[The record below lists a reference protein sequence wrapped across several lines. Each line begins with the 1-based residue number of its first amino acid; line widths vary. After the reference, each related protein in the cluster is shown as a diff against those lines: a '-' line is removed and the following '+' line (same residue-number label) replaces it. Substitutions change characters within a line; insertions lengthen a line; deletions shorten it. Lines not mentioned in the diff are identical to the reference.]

1 MSDSPNDSHKS
12 LDTSPLTLEQLSD
25 HELAI
30 ILKIE
35 QQLQM
40 RQPRDSKD
48 AAKEKPYLASVHVR
62 SPNALLL
69 DGARGTGKTSLLLTM
84 AHRWIAGS
92 NCEFKRN
99 ASSDTR
105 INARENSIGKARS
118 TFRETIPHRIHPLR
132 ILDFDPIP
140 KQMPLIAGI
149 IDAWR
154 LIVVAYDEMIGFPAD
169 FDDEGE
175 KLEDR
180 WEKLFR
186 VAAVGWSAVPATK
199 GLLEQVL
206 DRQEQVR
213 DWQGLGQRWHQFVTE
228 VIKCGKRLEEP
239 HRLVDD
245 PVFVIMIDDVDLQ
258 VEKIRELLP
267 ALRLLYHPNVSFLVA
282 ADWDHLVDTLKTDFV
297 GQHNRLAS
305 RAVDSHTTSDDYG
318 KRWAGTLA
326 FAAATKVFPLKN
338 KWALRRLTLHEL
350 LAFPGSGGGATDSQ
364 KFDGGTPLTMK
375 SILNDWPNKSEDR
388 RQKDVKLGEYLNKS
402 AGFQQDPYAVPALIT
417 YRDAHQIF
425 ERVLMEDDDERR
437 AIEAVRLLISS
448 PETEAVKLGGIISSP
463 ETEAVELGG
472 TGVPEPLV
480 EYQGVGELVA
490 LFGPG
495 YVEPISESSDI
506 EISARPDFVLRKGR
520 FPDPGYTPEAVD
532 NASDRNRAMLA
543 VTIQEGLYGVAAPGM
558 RWDIRL
564 ALAWTSVTIPHENSF
579 LRLAFQWPL
588 HEHPHPFR
596 LLAWSHE
603 WSELVRSIQSS
614 PEERLERIAYAWMF
628 YQAKWLGGD
637 IGKARGPLETT
648 KISCDN
654 WKLLMNVKLP
664 MSLIKGRNRPKYL
677 DWRTQTL
684 PLLAR
689 PEIGLPPPL
698 QEILLS
704 PVNGGT
710 SMEGRRDQ
718 LGWLKDQRRRLVT
731 DAIIAAGEEE
741 GRPAENAENE
751 KRVDGIV
758 NELEK
763 QHGEVH
769 GDVSPWWNVV
779 EENLRE
785 THDERE
791 M

>member
-1 MSDSPNDSHKS
+1 MPDSQNGFPKS

-25 HELAI
+25 HELEI
-30 ILKIE
+30 ILSIE
-35 QQLQM
+35 RQLQM

-48 AAKEKPYLASVHVR
+48 AAYEKPYLASVQVR

-99 ASSDTR
+99 AFSDTR
-105 INARENSIGKARS
+105 INARENSIENGRS
-118 TFRETIPHRIHPLR
+118 TYRETIPCRIHPLR

-140 KQMPLIAGI
+140 PQMPLIAGI
-149 IDAWR
+149 VDAWR
-154 LIVVAYDEMIGFPAD
+154 PIVMAYDELTGIPED
-169 FDDEGE
+169 CDHEG
-175 KLEDR
+175 KTLEDR
-180 WEKLFR
+180 WDELFR
-186 VAAVGWSAVPATK
+186 VAAVGWSSVPSPK

-213 DWQGLGQRWHQFVTE
+213 DWQGLGRQWQQFVTE
-228 VIKCGKRLEEP
+228 VIKCGKRLKEP
-239 HRLVDD
+239 HRLIDD

-258 VEKIRELLP
+258 VERIRELLP
-267 ALRLLYHPNVSFLVA
+267 ALRLLYHSNVSFLVA
-282 ADWDHLVDTLKTDFV
+282 ADWNHLVDTLKTDFV

-305 RAVDSHTTSDDYG
+305 RAVVIDATSDDYG
-318 KRWAGTLA
+318 QRWAGTLA
-326 FAAATKVFPLKN
+326 SAAATKVFPLKN
-338 KWALRRLTLHEL
+338 KWTLRKLTLHEL

-375 SILNDWPNKSEDR
+375 SILNDWPNESEDL
-388 RQKDVKLGEYLNKS
+388 RQQDMKLGEYLNKS

-425 ERVLMEDDDERR
+425 ERVLMEDDDGRR

-448 PETEAVKLGGIISSP
+448 PETEAVKLGGIGIP
-463 ETEAVELGG
+463 ELF
-472 TGVPEPLV
+472 V

-490 LFGPG
+490 FFGPG
-495 YVEPISESSDI
+495 YVEQISESSGI
-506 EISARPDFVLRKGR
+506 EVSARPDFVLRKGR
-520 FPDPGYTPEAVD
+520 FLDPGYTPEAVD

-543 VTIQEGLYGVAAPGM
+543 VTIQEGLYGVSAPRM

-564 ALAWTSVTIPHENSF
+564 ALAWTRVTIPHENSS
-579 LRLAFQWPL
+579 LELAFQWPL
-588 HEHPHPFR
+588 QDHPHPFR

-614 PEERLERIAYAWMF
+614 PDERLERIAYAWMF
-628 YQAKWLGGD
+628 YQAKWLVGD
-637 IGKARGPLETT
+637 FDAARSPLETK
-648 KISCDN
+648 KISYND
-654 WKLLMNVKLP
+654 WKFLMKLKLP
-664 MSLIKGRNRPKYL
+664 KSWTKGGNKPKYL

-698 QEILLS
+698 QKVLLS

-710 SMEGRRDQ
+710 SVEGRRDK
-718 LGWLKDQRRRLVT
+718 LGWLKEQRRRLVT
-731 DAIIAAGEEE
+731 DAIIAAGHEE
-741 GRPAENAENE
+741 GRPAKNAENE
-751 KRVDGIV
+751 TRVDGIV
-758 NELEK
+758 KELEK
-763 QHGEVH
+763 QHTEVH
-769 GDVSPWWNVV
+769 GHVSPWWKVV

>member
-1 MSDSPNDSHKS
+1 M
-12 LDTSPLTLEQLSD
+12 
-25 HELAI
+25 
-30 ILKIE
+30 IE
-35 QQLQM
+35 RQLQM
-40 RQPRDSKD
+40 RQPRESKD
-48 AAKEKPYLASVHVR
+48 AAKEKPYLASVQVR

-84 AHRWIAGS
+84 AHRWITGS

-105 INARENSIGKARS
+105 INARENSIENARS

-154 LIVVAYDEMIGFPAD
+154 PIVVAYDEMIGFPTD

-186 VAAVGWSAVPATK
+186 AAAVGWSAVPATK

-258 VEKIRELLP
+258 VERIRELLP
-267 ALRLLYHPNVSFLVA
+267 ALRLLYHPSVSFLVA

-350 LAFPGSGGGATDSQ
+350 LAFPRSGGGATDSQ

-375 SILNDWPNKSEDR
+375 SILNDWPKMSEDR
-388 RQKDVKLGEYLNKS
+388 RQEGMKLGEYLNKS

-425 ERVLMEDDDERR
+425 ERVLMEDDDGRR

-448 PETEAVKLGGIISSP
+448 PETEAVKLGGIGIP
-463 ETEAVELGG
+463 EL
-472 TGVPEPLV
+472 LV

-490 LFGPG
+490 FFGPG
-495 YVEPISESSDI
+495 YVEPISESSGI

-520 FPDPGYTPEAVD
+520 FLYPGYTPEAVD

-543 VTIQEGLYGVAAPGM
+543 VTIQEGLYGVAAPDM

-564 ALAWTSVTIPHENSF
+564 ALAWTRVTIPHENSS

-603 WSELVRSIQSS
+603 WSALVRKIQSS
-614 PEERLERIAYAWMF
+614 PDERLERIAYAWMF
-628 YQAKWLGGD
+628 YQAKWLIADGD
-637 IGKARGPLETT
+637 FDVARGPLET
-648 KISCDN
+648 KRISCND
-654 WKLLMNVKLP
+654 WKFLMELDLP
-664 MSLIKGRNRPKYL
+664 KSWIKGGNKPKYL

-698 QEILLS
+698 QETLLS
-704 PVNGGT
+704 HVNGGT
-710 SMEGRRDQ
+710 SVEGGHDQ
-718 LGWLKDQRRRLVT
+718 LVWLKEQRRRLVT
-731 DAIIAAGEEE
+731 DAIIAAGEKE

-758 NELEK
+758 KELEK
-763 QHGEVH
+763 QHKKVYEG
-769 GDVSPWWNVV
+769 VSPWWKVV
-779 EENLRE
+779 EEKLRE

>member
-1 MSDSPNDSHKS
+1 MSDSPNDSRKS
-12 LDTSPLTLEQLSD
+12 SDTSPLTLEQLSD

-48 AAKEKPYLASVHVR
+48 AANEKPYLASVQVR

-92 NCEFKRN
+92 TCEFKRN

-105 INARENSIGKARS
+105 INARENSIENARS
-118 TFRETIPHRIHPLR
+118 TYRETTPSRIHPLR

-140 KQMPLIAGI
+140 PQMPLIAGI
-149 IDAWR
+149 VDAWR
-154 LIVVAYDEMIGFPAD
+154 PIVIAYDELTGIPED
-169 FDDEGE
+169 CDHEG
-175 KLEDR
+175 KTLEDR
-180 WEKLFR
+180 WDELFR
-186 VAAVGWSAVPATK
+186 VAAVGWSSVPSPK

-213 DWQGLGQRWHQFVTE
+213 DWQGLGKRWQQFVTE

-258 VEKIRELLP
+258 VGRIRELLP
-267 ALRLLYHPNVSFLVA
+267 ALRLLYHPSVSYLVA
-282 ADWDHLVDTLKTDFV
+282 ADWGHLVDTLKTDFV

-350 LAFPGSGGGATDSQ
+350 LAFPGAGGGATDSQ
-364 KFDGGTPLTMK
+364 EFDGGTPLTMK
-375 SILNDWPNKSEDR
+375 SILNDWPNESEDL
-388 RQKDVKLGEYLNKS
+388 RQKDMKLGEYLNRS
-402 AGFQQDPYAVPALIT
+402 AGFQQDPYAVPVLIT

-425 ERVLMEDDDERR
+425 ERVLMEDDGGRR

-448 PETEAVKLGGIISSP
+448 PETEAVKLGG
-463 ETEAVELGG
+463 
-472 TGVPEPLV
+472 TGVPELLV
-480 EYQGVGELVA
+480 EYQDVGELVA

-495 YVEPISESSDI
+495 YVEPISGSSDI

-564 ALAWTSVTIPHENSF
+564 ALAWTRVTIPHENSP
-579 LRLAFQWPL
+579 LKLAFQWPL
-588 HEHPHPFR
+588 QDHPHPFR

-614 PEERLERIAYAWMF
+614 PDERLERIAYAWMF
-628 YQAKWLGGD
+628 YQAKWLVRDGD
-637 IGKARGPLETT
+637 FDEARGRWRQKRFRVTT
-648 KISCDN
+648 
-654 WKLLMNVKLP
+654 
-664 MSLIKGRNRPKYL
+664 GRF
-677 DWRTQTL
+677 
-684 PLLAR
+684 
-689 PEIGLPPPL
+689 
-698 QEILLS
+698 S
-704 PVNGGT
+704 
-710 SMEGRRDQ
+710 
-718 LGWLKDQRRRLVT
+718 
-731 DAIIAAGEEE
+731 
-741 GRPAENAENE
+741 
-751 KRVDGIV
+751 
-758 NELEK
+758 
-763 QHGEVH
+763 
-769 GDVSPWWNVV
+769 WN
-779 EENLRE
+779 
-785 THDERE
+785 
-791 M
+791 

>member
-1 MSDSPNDSHKS
+1 MTTGDGR
-12 LDTSPLTLEQLSD
+12 L
-25 HELAI
+25 
-30 ILKIE
+30 
-35 QQLQM
+35 
-40 RQPRDSKD
+40 RQF
-48 AAKEKPYLASVHVR
+48 AFL
-62 SPNALLL
+62 
-69 DGARGTGKTSLLLTM
+69 
-84 AHRWIAGS
+84 
-92 NCEFKRN
+92 
-99 ASSDTR
+99 
-105 INARENSIGKARS
+105 
-118 TFRETIPHRIHPLR
+118 
-132 ILDFDPIP
+132 
-140 KQMPLIAGI
+140 
-149 IDAWR
+149 
-154 LIVVAYDEMIGFPAD
+154 
-169 FDDEGE
+169 
-175 KLEDR
+175 
-180 WEKLFR
+180 
-186 VAAVGWSAVPATK
+186 SAV
-199 GLLEQVL
+199 
-206 DRQEQVR
+206 
-213 DWQGLGQRWHQFVTE
+213 
-228 VIKCGKRLEEP
+228 
-239 HRLVDD
+239 
-245 PVFVIMIDDVDLQ
+245 
-258 VEKIRELLP
+258 
-267 ALRLLYHPNVSFLVA
+267 
-282 ADWDHLVDTLKTDFV
+282 
-297 GQHNRLAS
+297 
-305 RAVDSHTTSDDYG
+305 
-318 KRWAGTLA
+318 
-326 FAAATKVFPLKN
+326 
-338 KWALRRLTLHEL
+338 LRR
-350 LAFPGSGGGATDSQ
+350 
-364 KFDGGTPLTMK
+364 
-375 SILNDWPNKSEDR
+375 R
-388 RQKDVKLGEYLNKS
+388 R
-402 AGFQQDPYAVPALIT
+402 
-417 YRDAHQIF
+417 
-425 ERVLMEDDDERR
+425 
-437 AIEAVRLLISS
+437 SS
-448 PETEAVKLGGIISSP
+448 LGGP
-463 ETEAVELGG
+463 EI
-472 TGVPEPLV
+472 PEPLV

-564 ALAWTSVTIPHENSF
+564 ALAWTRVTIPHENSF

-710 SMEGRRDQ
+710 SVEGRRDQ

-758 NELEK
+758 KELEK
-763 QHGEVH
+763 QHKGSARRCVPMVE
-769 GDVSPWWNVV
+769 GRRREFARNPRRAGNVTIDTNAL
-779 EENLRE
+779 EDRLYADALAADLRIP
-785 THDERE
+785 ERFFALE
-791 M
+791 YEGGLERY

>member
-1 MSDSPNDSHKS
+1 MPDSQNGSHKS
-12 LDTSPLTLEQLSD
+12 VDTSPLTLEQLSD
-25 HELAI
+25 HELEI
-30 ILKIE
+30 ILTIE
-35 QQLQM
+35 RQLQM

-48 AAKEKPYLASVHVR
+48 AAKEKPYLASVQVR

-105 INARENSIGKARS
+105 INARENTIENARS
-118 TFRETIPHRIHPLR
+118 TYRETTPSRIHPLR

-140 KQMPLIAGI
+140 PQMPLIAGI
-149 IDAWR
+149 VDAWR
-154 LIVVAYDEMIGFPAD
+154 PIVIAYDELTGIPEDCDHEGKTLEARW
-169 FDDEGE
+169 DE
-175 KLEDR
+175 
-180 WEKLFR
+180 LFR
-186 VAAVGWSAVPATK
+186 VAAVGWSSVPSPK

-213 DWQGLGQRWHQFVTE
+213 DWQGLGQRWQQFVTE
-228 VIKCGKRLEEP
+228 VIECGKRLKEP
-239 HRLVDD
+239 HRLIDD

-258 VEKIRELLP
+258 VERIRDLLP

-282 ADWDHLVDTLKTDFV
+282 ADWNHLVDTLKTDFV

-305 RAVDSHTTSDDYG
+305 HAKDSNTTSGEYG

-326 FAAATKVFPLKN
+326 LAAATKVFPLKN
-338 KWALRRLTLHEL
+338 KWTLRMLTLHEL
-350 LAFPGSGGGATDSQ
+350 LAFPGSGERGTTDSE
-364 KFDGGTPLTMK
+364 KLDERAPATMK
-375 SILNDWPNKSEDR
+375 MILNDWPIPKHGLPK
-388 RQKDVKLGEYLNKS
+388 QLKLGDYLNKS
-402 AGFQQDPYAVPALIT
+402 AGFQQDPYEVPALIT

-425 ERVLMEDDDERR
+425 ESVLMEGDDGRR

-448 PETEAVKLGGIISSP
+448 PETEAVKLGGTGIP
-463 ETEAVELGG
+463 ELF
-472 TGVPEPLV
+472 V

-495 YVEPISESSDI
+495 YVEPISESSGI
-506 EISARPDFVLRKGR
+506 EVSARPDFVLRKGR

-543 VTIQEGLYGVAAPGM
+543 VTIQECLYGVAAPGM

-564 ALAWTSVTIPHENSF
+564 ALAWTRVTIPHENSS
-579 LRLAFQWPL
+579 LKLAFQWRL

-603 WSELVRSIQSS
+603 WRELVRNIQSS

-628 YQAKWLGGD
+628 YQAKWLVGD
-637 IGKARGPLETT
+637 FGEARGPLEIT
-648 KISCDN
+648 KISSDD
-654 WKLLMNVKLP
+654 WKLLMNVELP
-664 MSLIKGRNRPKYL
+664 MCFNRGGNTTKYQ

-689 PEIGLPPPL
+689 PEIGLPPQL
-698 QEILLS
+698 QETLLS
-704 PVNGGT
+704 HVDGGT
-710 SMEGRRDQ
+710 SVQGRREQ
-718 LGWLKDQRRRLVT
+718 LGWLKEQRRRLVT

-741 GRPAENAENE
+741 GRRAENAENE
-751 KRVDGIV
+751 RRVDGIV
-758 NELEK
+758 KELDK
-763 QHGEVH
+763 QHKEVY
-769 GDVSPWWNVV
+769 GDASPWWKIV
-779 EENLRE
+779 EETLGE
-785 THDERE
+785 THRERE
-791 M
+791 L

>member
-25 HELAI
+25 HELEI
-30 ILKIE
+30 ISSIE
-35 QQLQM
+35 RQLQM

-84 AHRWIAGS
+84 ARRWITGS

-105 INARENSIGKARS
+105 INARENSIENARS

-149 IDAWR
+149 VDAWR
-154 LIVVAYDEMIGFPAD
+154 PIVMAYDGLTGIPED
-169 FDDEGE
+169 CDHEG
-175 KLEDR
+175 KTLEDR
-180 WEKLFR
+180 WDELFR
-186 VAAVGWSAVPATK
+186 VAAVGWSSVPSPK

-213 DWQGLGQRWHQFVTE
+213 DWQDLGQRWQQFVTE
-228 VIKCGKRLEEP
+228 VIKCGKRLKEP

-258 VEKIRELLP
+258 VERIRELLP

-297 GQHNRLAS
+297 GQHNQLAS
-305 RAVDSHTTSDDYG
+305 RAVVIHATSDDYG

-338 KWALRRLTLHEL
+338 KWTLRKLTLHEL

-388 RQKDVKLGEYLNKS
+388 RQKNVKLGEYLNRS

-425 ERVLMEDDDERR
+425 ERVLMEDDGGRR

-448 PETEAVKLGGIISSP
+448 PETEAVKLGGTAIP
-463 ETEAVELGG
+463 EL
-472 TGVPEPLV
+472 LV
-480 EYQGVGELVA
+480 EYQDVGELVA

-495 YVEPISESSDI
+495 YVQPISGSSDI

-532 NASDRNRAMLA
+532 NTSDRNRAMLA
-543 VTIQEGLYGVAAPGM
+543 VTIQEGLYGVAAPRM

-564 ALAWTSVTIPHENSF
+564 ALAWTRVTIPHENSS
-579 LRLAFQWPL
+579 LKLAFQWPL
-588 HEHPHPFR
+588 QDHPHPFR

-614 PEERLERIAYAWMF
+614 PDEKLERIAYAWIF
-628 YQAKWLGGD
+628 YQATWLVRDFDKARGPSD
-637 IGKARGPLETT
+637 KARGPLETK
-648 KISCDN
+648 KISSED
-654 WKLLMNVKLP
+654 WKLLMKLELP
-664 MSLIKGRNRPKYL
+664 VSLIKGENKPKHP

-689 PEIGLPPPL
+689 PEIGLPPRL
-698 QEILLS
+698 QETLLS
-704 PVNGGT
+704 HVDGET
-710 SMEGRRDQ
+710 SVECRREQ
-718 LGWLKDQRRRLVT
+718 IEWLRDQRRRLVT

-741 GRPAENAENE
+741 GRRAENAENAV
-751 KRVDGIV
+751 RVKHIV
-758 NELEK
+758 NWIEN
-763 QHGEVH
+763 QHLKMDGTE
-769 GDVSPWWNVV
+769 SPWWKIV
-779 EENLRE
+779 ESNSGKEQNEQGL
-785 THDERE
+785 
-791 M
+791 

>member
-12 LDTSPLTLEQLSD
+12 SDTSPLTLEQLSD

-48 AAKEKPYLASVHVR
+48 AAKEKPYLASVQER

-92 NCEFKRN
+92 TCEFKRN

-105 INARENSIGKARS
+105 INARENSIENARS
-118 TFRETIPHRIHPLR
+118 TYRETTPSRIHPLR

-154 LIVVAYDEMIGFPAD
+154 PIVVAYDEMIGFPTD

-180 WEKLFR
+180 WGKLFR
-186 VAAVGWSAVPATK
+186 AAAVGWSAVPATK

-213 DWQGLGQRWHQFVTE
+213 DWQGLGQQWHQFVTE

-245 PVFVIMIDDVDLQ
+245 HVFVIMIDDVDLQ
-258 VEKIRELLP
+258 VERIRELLP
-267 ALRLLYHPNVSFLVA
+267 ALRLLYHPSVSFLVA

-364 KFDGGTPLTMK
+364 KSDGGTSLTMK
-375 SILNDWPNKSEDR
+375 SILNDWPNKSEDC

-402 AGFQQDPYAVPALIT
+402 TGFQQDPNAVPALIT
-417 YRDAHQIF
+417 YREAHQIF
-425 ERVLMEDDDERR
+425 ESVLMEDDGGRR

-448 PETEAVKLGGIISSP
+448 PETEAVKLGGTGIP
-463 ETEAVELGG
+463 EL
-472 TGVPEPLV
+472 LV
-480 EYQGVGELVA
+480 EYQDVGELVA

-495 YVEPISESSDI
+495 YVQPISGSSDI

-532 NASDRNRAMLA
+532 NTSDRNRAMLA
-543 VTIQEGLYGVAAPGM
+543 VTIQEGLYGVAAPRM

-564 ALAWTSVTIPHENSF
+564 ALAWTRVTIPHENPS
-579 LRLAFQWPL
+579 LKLAFQWPL

-614 PEERLERIAYAWMF
+614 PDERLERIAYAWMF
-628 YQAKWLGGD
+628 YQATWLVRDFDKASGPSD
-637 IGKARGPLETT
+637 KARDPLETN
-648 KISCDN
+648 KISSKD
-654 WKLLMNVKLP
+654 WKLLMKLELP
-664 MSLIKGRNRPKYL
+664 VSLIKGENKPKHP

-698 QEILLS
+698 QEILLC

-710 SMEGRRDQ
+710 SVEDRRDK
-718 LGWLKDQRRRLVT
+718 LVWLKEQRRRLVT
-731 DAIIAAGEEE
+731 DAIIAAGEKE

-751 KRVDGIV
+751 TRVDGIV
-758 NELEK
+758 KELEK
-763 QHGEVH
+763 QHLGVH
-769 GDVSPWWNVV
+769 GDVSPWWKVV